1 MDDIRNKLND
11 NDRVIHYQFHIEP
24 KYKNINYQNSLLKKI
39 FPKHGIEN
47 VGYWIDDANPED
59 LIYVLKHVGDP
70 ATNWKNFGDDE
81 EWKSAKAASEV
92 NGRLVAS
99 IESKFMSA
107 TDFSEIR

>member
-1 MDDIRNKLND
+1 MTQLLSRFRN
-11 NDRVIHYQFHIEP
+11 HT
-24 KYKNINYQNSLLKKI
+24 INI
-39 FPKHGIEN
+39 FPKHGILN
-47 VGYWIDDANPED
+47 IGYWIDDANPED

-99 IESKFMSA
+99 IESKFMTA
-107 TDFSEIR
+107 TDFSEIQ